1 MGQTKGQKFIF
12 TLMMCFGMV
21 LFMTIYNMVLNE
33 GFHSNLLFNLL
44 KEFWLGFFV
53 ALICDV
59 FIVAKIAKPIAF
71 RIVKPTKDTNP
82 IKIILAIS
90 SCMVVGMVLLMSIYG
105 SVLAMGFTKDALRIY
120 PMVVL
125 RNFIMALPL
134 NIIIVSPVVRFL
146 FTKVLKFA

>member
-1 MGQTKGQKFIF
+1 MGQTKGQKFLF

-21 LFMTIYNMVLNE
+21 LFMTIYNMILNE
-33 GFHSNLLFNLL
+33 GFNSNLFSNLL
-44 KEFWLGFFV
+44 KEFWLGFIV

-71 RIVKPTKDTNP
+71 KIVKQNEDTNP
-82 IKIILAIS
+82 IKLILTIS

-105 SVLAMGFTKDALRIY
+105 SVLAVGFNMQALRIY
-120 PMVVL
+120 PMVVV

-134 NIIIVSPVVRFL
+134 NMLIVSPIVRL
-146 FTKVLKFA
+146 MFTKVLKFA

>member
-1 MGQTKGQKFIF
+1 MGQTKGQKFLF

-21 LFMTIYNMVLNE
+21 LFMTIYNMILNE
-33 GFHSNLLFNLL
+33 GFNSNLFSNLL
-44 KEFWLGFFV
+44 KEFWLGFIV

-71 RIVKPTKDTNP
+71 KIVKPNEDTNP
-82 IKIILAIS
+82 IKLILTIS

-105 SVLAMGFTKDALRIY
+105 SVLAVGFNMQALRIY
-120 PMVVL
+120 PMVVV

-134 NIIIVSPVVRFL
+134 NMIIVSPVVRL
-146 FTKVLKFA
+146 MFTKVLKFA

>member
-1 MGQTKGQKFIF
+1 MGQTKGQKFLF

-21 LFMTIYNMVLNE
+21 LFMTIYNMILNE
-33 GFHSNLLFNLL
+33 GFHSNLFTNLL
-44 KEFWLGFFV
+44 KEFWLGFIV

-71 RIVKPTKDTNP
+71 KIVKPNEDTKP
-82 IKIILAIS
+82 IKLILTIS

-105 SVLAMGFTKDALRIY
+105 SVLAFGFTMEALKIY
-120 PMVVL
+120 PLVVL

-134 NIIIVSPVVRFL
+134 NMLIVSPIVRL
-146 FTKVLKFA
+146 MFTKVFKFA